1 MIISLNSPVGGLGPV
16 FDHFVSVWK
25 QKDSKNYPGA
35 VHTGGKVTA
44 DFDSHIALKAALDV
58 YRGGRDELVM

>member
-1 MIISLNSPVGGLGPV
+1 M

-44 DFDSHIALKAALDV
+44 DFDSQIALKAALDV
-58 YRGGRDELVM
+58 YRGGRDELVL